1 MKYLDIHSHILLAV
15 DDGAKDLEMSLELLK
30 LLKEQ
35 DVTHVIATPHFYPE
49 HDSFEDF
56 LTKTE
61 TAYSLLKSEI
71 CESDLP
77 EIFLGCELRYF
88 DGIGKLTSIRQ
99 FAIKNT
105 DYLLL
110 ELPYSMPITDKVLED
125 ITAICDNTGLI
136 VILAHVERYAKVKGY
151 KKLLKF
157 IESGTVLAHINAGG
171 VLSKDEGKICKKLL
185 KGGYISFLASDTHS
199 PNHRP
204 PEIKK
209 ALEKISET
217 LGKSVANRLIIKS
230 NRLLDEIEEKYAK

>member
-1 MKYLDIHSHILLAV
+1 MNYLDIHSHILPGV
-15 DDGAKDLEMSLELLK
+15 DDGAKDIETSLELLK

-35 DVTHVIATPHFYPE
+35 GVTHVIATPHFYPE
-49 HDSFEDF
+49 SDSFEDF
-56 LTKTE
+56 TSKTE
-61 TAYSLLKSEI
+61 TAYSHLKAET
-71 CESDLP
+71 CKSDLP
-77 EIFLGCELRYF
+77 KIFLGCELRYF

-125 ITAICDNTGLI
+125 ITAICENTGLTI
-136 VILAHVERYAKVKGY
+136 ILAHVERYAKVKGY

-171 VLSKDEGKICKKLL
+171 VLSKDEGKVCKKLL
-185 KGGYISFLASDTHS
+185 KGGYVSFLASDTHS

-204 PEIKK
+204 PKIKQ
-209 ALEKISET
+209 ALQKIDET
-217 LGKSVANRLIIKS
+217 LGKSAANRLIIKS
-230 NRLLDEIEEKYAK
+230 NRLLEEIEEKNAQ